1 MKFTVT
7 GADRETGEDIEMI
20 VEAESPDEAS
30 AKANRRGIMVAA
42 CKTGSPSK
50 RSTPAAR
57 DDDGLGTSAR
67 TAKSKPAS
75 SALFKAGVVIAAI
88 ALAVVAVYFGY
99 VKPRNAEIARTLND
113 AVKQHDQ
120 IAAMREKNDQTALNN
135 LKKRAAEH
143 GVDLDAP
150 AAAPDAGDAD
160 RVAKQALQRYL
171 ASAQPLIQELK
182 ALRSRV
188 ASGASYNDF
197 HEKFL
202 LVADAYAQIEKP
214 TEETVR
220 LANAIN
226 DAVEMYERVDRQW
239 MLAIKNNLWIAEKQ
253 RIREMLENADTLVTK
268 LDSELTKLMTSK

>member
-20 VEAESPDEAS
+20 VEAASSDEAS

-42 CKTGSPSK
+42 CTTDPSSK
-50 RSTPAAR
+50 RSNPPA
-57 DDDGLGTSAR
+57 LGTSAR
-67 TAKSKPAS
+67 PAAKTKPGS
-75 SALFKAGVVIAAI
+75 SSLVKAGILVAAI
-88 ALAVVAVYFGY
+88 ALTVVAVYFGY
-99 VKPRNAEIARTLND
+99 VKPRNEEITRTLND

-120 IAAMREKNDQTALNN
+120 IAAMREKNDQTALDN
-135 LKKRAAEH
+135 LKKRAAQH
-143 GVDLDAP
+143 GVNLDAP
-150 AAAPDAGDAD
+150 AAAPDTGDAD
-160 RVAKQALQRYL
+160 RAAKQSLQRYL
-171 ASAQPLIQELK
+171 ASAQPLVQEVK

-214 TEETVR
+214 TEETVQ

-253 RIREMLENADTLVTK
+253 RIREMLEQADGHVQA
-268 LDSELTKLMTSK
+268 LDAKFSQLKEQAR